1 LEELL
6 SKDNETIHPPL
17 DGPVNSLETPRFSP
31 DQMIRCEACLRANP
45 PTRLNCMY
53 CEAALPLS
61 ESSAHLRKPILR
73 QPEKHEPGFNCIL
86 IPDRNTLEARNRIED
101 VASLLRLKPDDVWN
115 IIQVGSSLPLA
126 RTANRDEAELV
137 SERLRSLSLQ
147 TLVLS
152 DEELGLSSEWL
163 IRPRSFQFD
172 EEALQMHL
180 PGSRG
185 VITINWSELILV
197 VSGRIVTTR
206 FEVTE
211 RMSRKSENDI
221 VDTSEFFND
230 EAVFDLYA
238 MKHKQTWRIGSSSFD
253 FSCLQEQKTLV
264 GGENLKRL
272 YALVISKA
280 DNIKAVDDYNRIKA
294 LMEPIWPRDEHT
306 QSRGWRRDGP
316 GKYSLGAATLHSNEA
331 QFTRYSRLCQYTTIN
346 PPT

>member
-1 LEELL
+1 L
-6 SKDNETIHPPL
+6 SKDNETIHPLL
-17 DGPVNSLETPRFSP
+17 DGPVNPSETPRFSP
-31 DQMIRCEACLRANP
+31 DQMVRCEACLRANP

-73 QPEKHEPGFNCIL
+73 QPEKHEPGFNCVH
-86 IPDRNTLEARNRIED
+86 IPDRNVSDAKKQMD
-101 VASLLRLKPDDVWN
+101 DAASLLRLKAEELLS
-115 IIQVGSSLPLA
+115 IIHVGSPLPLA

-137 SERLRSLSLQ
+137 SERLRSLGLE

-152 DEELGLSSEWL
+152 DEELGLSDEWM
-163 IRPRSFQFD
+163 IRPRSFQFND
-172 EEALQMHL
+172 LSLQMHL
-180 PGSRG
+180 PGSKG
-185 VITINWSELILV
+185 VVAVNWADLLLV

-238 MKHKQTWRIGSSSFD
+238 MKHRQTWRIGSTSFD
-253 FSCLQEQKTLV
+253 FSCLQDQKTLV

-280 DNIKAVDDYNRIKA
+280 DNIKVVDSYNTMKA
-294 LMEPIWPRDEHT
+294 ILEPVWPRDEHT
-306 QSRGWRRDGP
+306 QSSGWRRDGP
-316 GKYSLGAATLHSNEA
+316 GKYSLGAATLNSNEA
-331 QFTRYSRLCQYTTIN
+331 QFTRYSRLCHYTTIK
-346 PPT
+346 PLT